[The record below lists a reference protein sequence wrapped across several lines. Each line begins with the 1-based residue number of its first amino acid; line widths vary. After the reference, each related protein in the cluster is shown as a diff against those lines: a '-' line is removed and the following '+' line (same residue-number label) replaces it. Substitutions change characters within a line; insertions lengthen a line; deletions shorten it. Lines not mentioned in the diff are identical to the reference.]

1 MTVGAKFIRSAAW
14 MTAGNWTEQAINFA
28 VFVTMARLLGAEAF
42 GLLSMAAVFI
52 VVSEALVRESVAE
65 SLISTAAPE
74 AEDFNAVFWLTGGV
88 GVVLAG
94 VLYAAAGPIAT
105 VYGHP
110 EVKGLIMALAPSVVL
125 VAFNA
130 VPVAILRREF
140 NFRVMSIRAV
150 AGVIAGGTT
159 GVAMALTG
167 HGVWSFVG
175 QWLVMIATNAA
186 IAWAV
191 VDWRPG
197 LRFGAAHLRRA
208 SGFGFQVLGLRS
220 GELAMVQMPIL
231 IIGATLGPLATG
243 LYSVSWRLVEILSF
257 LASTGFRMASQPAFA
272 AVSRA
277 RGKTGELLVEIL
289 RLTALVAFPFF
300 AGLAALAEPMLLL
313 VFGPEWLGAA
323 PVLRVMAALG
333 LYLCVASVQ
342 TSFCLAAGR
351 AGRLTVLTWL
361 GVGLSTALVFAASG
375 WGLVAIT
382 AGFVLAHY
390 VLWVFRFRLVARL
403 GSIAVAP
410 LLGTLAAPF
419 LASAA
424 MVIPVLLVARWAEG
438 AGLAALLAA
447 SVGVG
452 VLTYAV
458 LTLIFMRDRLRLLM
472 SYVRPAVTDPA
483 PDRAERVAGQ

>member
-1 MTVGAKFIRSAAW
+1 MTVGGKFIRSVAW
-14 MTAGNWTEQAINFA
+14 MSAGNWAAQAINLA
-28 VFVTMARLLGAEAF
+28 AFVTLARLLGTEAF

-65 SLISTAAPE
+65 SLIAVEEPE
-74 AEDFNAVFWLTGGV
+74 PEDLNAVFWLTGAVGV
-88 GVVLAG
+88 GLAG
-94 VLYAAAGPIAT
+94 VLYVAAGPIAA

-150 AGVIAGGTT
+150 AGVAAGGAT

-175 QWLVMIATNAA
+175 QWLVMIATNAV
-186 IAWAV
+186 IAWIA

-197 LRFGAAHLRRA
+197 LRFSAAHLGRA
-208 SGFGFQVLGLRS
+208 AGFGFQVLGLRS

-277 RGKTGELLVEIL
+277 RGKTGELLIEIL

-313 VFGPEWLGAA
+313 VFGSEWVGAA

-333 LYLCVASVQ
+333 VYLCIASVQ

-351 AGRLTVLTWL
+351 AGQLAVLTWL
-361 GVGLSTALVFAASG
+361 CVGLGSALVFAASG

-382 AGFVLAHY
+382 AGFVLAQY
-390 VLWVFRFRLVARL
+390 VVWVFRFRLVARL
-403 GSIAVAP
+403 GNIPVAQ
-410 LLGTLAAPF
+410 LLGTLIAPF
-419 LASAA
+419 LASVA
-424 MVIPVLLVARWAEG
+424 MVVPVLLVARWADG
-438 AGLAALLAA
+438 AGLAALLAL
-447 SVGVG
+447 SIGTG

-472 SYVRPAVTDPA
+472 SYIRPAIGEPA
-483 PDRAERVAGQ
+483 PDRAGRVAGQ

>member
-1 MTVGAKFIRSAAW
+1 MTVGGKFIRSVAW
-14 MTAGNWTEQAINFA
+14 MSAGNWAAQAINLA
-28 VFVTMARLLGAEAF
+28 AFVTLARLLGTEAF

-65 SLISTAAPE
+65 SLIAVEEPE
-74 AEDFNAVFWLTGGV
+74 PEDLNAVFWLTGIV

-94 VLYAAAGPIAT
+94 VLYAAAGPIAA

-150 AGVIAGGTT
+150 AGVAAGGAT

-175 QWLVMIATNAA
+175 QWLVMIATNAV
-186 IAWAV
+186 IAWIT

-197 LRFGAAHLRRA
+197 LRFSAAHLGRA
-208 SGFGFQVLGLRS
+208 ARFGFQVLGLRS

-231 IIGATLGPLATG
+231 IIGTTLGPLATG

-272 AVSRA
+272 AVFRA
-277 RGKTGELLVEIL
+277 RGKTGELLIEIL
-289 RLTALVAFPFF
+289 QLTALVAFPFF

-313 VFGPEWLGAA
+313 VFGSEWVGAA

-333 LYLCVASVQ
+333 VYLCIASVQ

-351 AGRLTVLTWL
+351 AGQLAVLTWL
-361 GVGLSTALVFAASG
+361 CVGLGTALVFAVSG

-382 AGFVLAHY
+382 AGFVLAQY
-390 VLWVFRFRLVARL
+390 LVWVFRFRLVARL
-403 GSIAVAP
+403 GNIAVAQ
-410 LLGTLAAPF
+410 LLGTLFAPF

-424 MVIPVLLVARWAEG
+424 MVVPVLLVARWADG
-438 AGLAALLAA
+438 AGLAALLAL
-447 SVGVG
+447 SIGTG

-458 LTLIFMRDRLRLLM
+458 LTFIFMRDRLRLLM
-472 SYVRPAVTDPA
+472 SYIRPAIGEPA
-483 PDRAERVAGQ
+483 PDRAGRVTGQ